1 MTKPSR
7 DPSIHHEPHLQGQTF
22 SADESEAKAAEAV
35 RRAADK
41 EHIDEQVSHSVWDEP
56 ALSTALNA
64 HEPKDALTY
73 ANWLW
78 QRRQETSIGKSWLV
92 TIAVVLAAGPWS
104 IVGTFI
110 TGFGNGAV
118 SIIAITLV
126 GPLTEEVMKTAAALW
141 VVEKRP
147 FLFTSRLQIMFC
159 VMAAGLC
166 FAVIENLLYLNV
178 YISDPSREIVIWRW
192 TVCVALHVGC
202 TTISGIGLA
211 RIWKTTTNDL
221 TPPQLSLGAP
231 FLIAAV
237 IIHSSYNIFAVILQ
251 NVLFS
256 F

>member
-1 MTKPSR
+1 MPSPSR
-7 DPSIHHEPHLQGQTF
+7 DPSIHHEPHLQEQNFT
-22 SADESEAKAAEAV
+22 ADESEAKAADAIQ
-35 RRAADK
+35 RAADK

-56 ALSTALNA
+56 ALSTTLNA
-64 HEPKDALTY
+64 GEPKDALSY
-73 ANWLW
+73 ANWLR
-78 QRRQETSIGKSWLV
+78 QRRQDTSVGKSWLV
-92 TIAVVLAAGPWS
+92 TLAVVLAAGPWS

-110 TGFGNGAV
+110 TGFGSGAI

-147 FLFTSRLQIMFC
+147 FLFTSRLQIMCC

-178 YISDPSREIVIWRW
+178 YISDPSRELVIWRW

-202 TTISGIGLA
+202 TSISGLGLA
-211 RIWKTTTNDL
+211 RIWKTTTNNL

-237 IIHSSYNIFAVILQ
+237 IIHSSYNTFAVILQ
-251 NVLFS
+251 NVVSPF
-256 F
+256 